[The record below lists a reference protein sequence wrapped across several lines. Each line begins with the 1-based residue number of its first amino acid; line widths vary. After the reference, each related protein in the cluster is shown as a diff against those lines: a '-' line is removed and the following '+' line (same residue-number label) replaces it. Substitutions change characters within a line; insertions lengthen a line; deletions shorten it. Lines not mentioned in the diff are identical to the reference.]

1 MIKQIICGYGITKSA
16 VLSIT
21 FDNRNDNTAAVR
33 KTGQKGEKTMA
44 NIAITILTVLMMVCA
59 GVKVM

>member
-1 MIKQIICGYGITKSA
+1 METLICGYGITKSA

-21 FDNRNDNTAAVR
+21 FDNRNDNTAAVQ

-44 NIAITILTVLMMVCA
+44 NMAITIVTVLMMVCA

>member
-1 MIKQIICGYGITKSA
+1 METLICGYGITKYA

-44 NIAITILTVLMMVCA
+44 NIAITLMTIVMMVCA
-59 GVKVM
+59 GIKVM